1 MDTLFFYSFF
11 TNTCADYL
19 VEWIQNVT
27 TGWKINFSNDM
38 KSGLMDQVVRV
49 DPSKLIVGFSFGNN
63 GSGKT
68 VFIWPKDVGDAW
80 ERLGGGV
87 DGAAPR
93 GVMFWNAHLDQL
105 NIFNGTKR
113 DNYTLA
119 SGFNKFLKVR

>member
-1 MDTLFFYSFF
+1 M
-11 TNTCADYL
+11 
-19 VEWIQNVT
+19 T

-38 KSGLMDQVVRV
+38 KSGLVDQVVRV

-80 ERLGGGV
+80 ERLGIGGGGGV
-87 DGAAPR
+87 PR

-113 DNYTLA
+113 LNYTLA